1 MKKFADVLRS
11 GDWKHE
17 KHVPTIVA
25 PESAK
30 AGDEITITVHVGSD
44 IAHPNTTEHHIR
56 WIKICFQ
63 PDNDNFTYELADF
76 QFTAHGECVQ
86 DQMKVSTLNQS
97 NYKHQAESI
106 RDHYGTQLLQHPR
119 IVGKLT
125 ENRNCIDS
133 DSYKDLTDKPR

>member
-17 KHVPTIVA
+17 KHVPTIAA

-76 QFTAHGECVQ
+76 QFTAHGECVAGPNEGPAYTEP
-86 DQMKVSTLNQS
+86 KATTSIKLNQS
-97 NYKHQAESI
+97 
-106 RDHYGTQLLQHPR
+106 GTIMALSYCNIHGLWENSQR
-119 IVGKLT
+119 I
-125 ENRNCIDS
+125 EIA
-133 DSYKDLTDKPR
+133 